1 MAPFRLTGWLL
12 TCPSQ
17 AAKMIHSRGEGPGV
31 RIIAK
36 KRLMA
41 LAQAHGDCVK
51 QVEDWYAVARK
62 ATWHNLTEVRQTFRD
77 TDVVGNR
84 TVFNIKG
91 NAYRLI
97 VEMHYDIGVIYIKH
111 LLTHAEYDRGTWKA

>member
-1 MAPFRLTGWLL
+1 MASSGEEG
-12 TCPSQ
+12 
-17 AAKMIHSRGEGPGV
+17 RGLDV

-41 LAQAHGDCVK
+41 MAQAHGDCVN
-51 QVEDWYAVARK
+51 QVEDWYALARK
-62 ATWHNLTEVRQTFRD
+62 ASWRNLSEVRQTFRD

-97 VEMHYDIGVIYIKH
+97 VEMHYDVGVIYIKH
-111 LLTHAEYDRGTWKA
+111 LLTHTEYDRGTWKA